1 MKHLIRKCSAC
12 NRYTLRRLCPKCNAP
27 TMDPHPPKYS
37 PDDKYV
43 RYRIA
48 DRYAQVNIE
57 HHTNNIQDDG
67 DDVNNN
73 DDDDDD
79 VL

>member
-12 NRYTLRRLCPKCNAP
+12 NRYTLGRICPKCNAP
-27 TMDPHPPKYS
+27 TIDPHPPKYS

-48 DRYAQVNIE
+48 DRYAQVNTE
-57 HHTNNIQDDG
+57 QQQHTNNNNIQDADA
-67 DDVNNN
+67 DAVS
-73 DDDDDD
+73 
-79 VL
+79 

>member
-12 NRYTLRRLCPKCNAP
+12 NRYTLGRICPKCNAA
-27 TMDPHPPKYS
+27 TIDPHPAKYS

-48 DRYAQVNIE
+48 DRYAQVNTE
-57 HHTNNIQDDG
+57 QQQQHTNNNIQDD
-67 DDVNNN
+67 DAAADA
-73 DDDDDD
+73 

>member
-12 NRYTLRRLCPKCNAP
+12 NRYTLGRICPKCNAP
-27 TMDPHPPKYS
+27 TIDPHPPKYS

-48 DRYAQVNIE
+48 DRYAQVNTE
-57 HHTNNIQDDG
+57 QQQHTNNNIQDD
-67 DDVNNN
+67 DAADA
-73 DDDDDD
+73 

>member
-12 NRYTLRRLCPKCNAP
+12 NRYTLGRICPKCNAP
-27 TMDPHPPKYS
+27 TIDPHPPKYS

-48 DRYAQVNIE
+48 DRYAQINTE
-57 HHTNNIQDDG
+57 QQQHTNNNIQDD
-67 DDVNNN
+67 DAADAA
-73 DDDDDD
+73 DA

>member
-1 MKHLIRKCSAC
+1 
-12 NRYTLRRLCPKCNAP
+12 
-27 TMDPHPPKYS
+27 MDPHPPKYS

-48 DRYAQVNIE
+48 DRYAQVNTE

-73 DDDDDD
+73 NDDED

>member
-48 DRYAQVNIE
+48 DRYAQVNTE
-57 HHTNNIQDDG
+57 QHNTNDNNNIQE
-67 DDVNNN
+67 DV
-73 DDDDDD
+73 
-79 VL
+79 

>member
-12 NRYTLRRLCPKCNAP
+12 YKYTLSRQCPKCNAP

-48 DRYAQVNIE
+48 DRYAQVNTE
-57 HHTNNIQDDG
+57 HHQTDNNVKDE
-67 DDVNNN
+67 V
-73 DDDDDD
+73 
-79 VL
+79 

>member
-12 NRYTLRRLCPKCNAP
+12 NRYTLGRICPKCNAP
-27 TMDPHPPKYS
+27 TIDPHPPKYS

-48 DRYAQVNIE
+48 DRYAQVNTE
-57 HHTNNIQDDG
+57 QQQQHTHNNIQDD
-67 DDVNNN
+67 DAANA
-73 DDDDDD
+73 

>member
-48 DRYAQVNIE
+48 DRYAQVNTE
-57 HHTNNIQDDG
+57 QHNTNNNIQEDI
-67 DDVNNN
+67 
-73 DDDDDD
+73 
-79 VL
+79 

>member
-12 NRYTLRRLCPKCNAP
+12 NRYTIGRICPKCNAP
-27 TMDPHPPKYS
+27 TKDPHPPKYS

-48 DRYAQVNIE
+48 DRYAQINTE
-57 HHTNNIQDDG
+57 QQQHTNNNIQDD
-67 DDVNNN
+67 DAADAA
-73 DDDDDD
+73 DA

>member
-12 NRYTLRRLCPKCNAP
+12 NTYTLRQICPKCDAP
-27 TMDPHPPKYS
+27 TIDPHPAKYS

-48 DRYAQVNIE
+48 DRYSQIE
-57 HHTNNIQDDG
+57 REHGTNLHNG
-67 DDVNNN
+67 V
-73 DDDDDD
+73 
-79 VL
+79 

>member
-12 NRYTLRRLCPKCNAP
+12 NRYTLGRICPKCNAP
-27 TMDPHPPKYS
+27 TIDPHPPKYS

-48 DRYAQVNIE
+48 DRYAQVNTE
-57 HHTNNIQDDG
+57 QQQHTNNNNNIQDADA
-67 DDVNNN
+67 DAVS
-73 DDDDDD
+73 
-79 VL
+79 

>member
-12 NRYTLRRLCPKCNAP
+12 NRYTLGRICPKCNAS
-27 TMDPHPPKYS
+27 TIDPHPAKYS

-48 DRYAQVNIE
+48 DRYAQVNTE
-57 HHTNNIQDDG
+57 QQKQHTNNNIQDD
-67 DDVNNN
+67 DAAAADA
-73 DDDDDD
+73 

>member
-12 NRYTLRRLCPKCNAP
+12 NRYTLGRICPKCNAP
-27 TMDPHPPKYS
+27 TIDPHPPKYS

-48 DRYAQVNIE
+48 DRYAQVNTE
-57 HHTNNIQDDG
+57 QQHHTNNNIQDADA
-67 DDVNNN
+67 DA
-73 DDDDDD
+73 

>member
-12 NRYTLRRLCPKCNAP
+12 NTYTLRQSCPKCDAP
-27 TMDPHPPKYS
+27 TIDPHPAKYS

-48 DRYAQVNIE
+48 DRYSHIE
-57 HHTNNIQDDG
+57 KDHGTNLQDD
-67 DDVNNN
+67 V
-73 DDDDDD
+73 
-79 VL
+79 

>member
-12 NRYTLRRLCPKCNAP
+12 NSYTLGRICPKCNAP

-48 DRYAQVNIE
+48 DRYAQVNTE
-57 HHTNNIQDDG
+57 HHTNNIQGDG

-73 DDDDDD
+73 NDDD